1 MSPSFLLFSAF
12 SAVLLGLTVAWD
24 LASEGSVV
32 TLNGI
37 PYYIPGTPY
46 ASTSS
51 FKAQTSRN
59 TTTVLGGLEPVT
71 VVTTSSVT
79 FNLVDLQNT
88 VKGFEESDD
97 VWQAG
102 FLSSMFLELNKS
114 KNRDDQTIRFQ
125 SLPGSDT
132 SELAIRHLLRCA
144 SCVDIVHEIIQ
155 IIQLIRFTGL

>member
-1 MSPSFLLFSAF
+1 MSISFLLFSAI
-12 SAVLLGLTVAWD
+12 SAVLLGLTLAWD

-32 TLNGI
+32 TLNEV

-51 FKAQTSRN
+51 FKAQTLHN
-59 TTTVLGGLEPVT
+59 TTTVLGGLEPLT

-88 VKGFEESDD
+88 LKGFEESDD

-125 SLPGSDT
+125 CLPSSDT
-132 SELAIRHLLRCA
+132 SETCNLSSTPMCFLC
-144 SCVDIVHEIIQ
+144 
-155 IIQLIRFTGL
+155 